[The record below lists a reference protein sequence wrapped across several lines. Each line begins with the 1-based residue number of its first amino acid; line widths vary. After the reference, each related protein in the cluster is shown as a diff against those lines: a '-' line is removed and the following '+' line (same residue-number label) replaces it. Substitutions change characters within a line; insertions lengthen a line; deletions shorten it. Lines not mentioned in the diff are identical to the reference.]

1 MCDRIINFKS
11 HDARGNIS
19 LIGIQKRNLKKTA
32 GKGTDIRRSPHSH
45 RTIMLANRLHVL
57 LSLAFAAAVGVSAQT
72 PNLDSCILNC
82 LTQAVGN
89 STCTTL
95 FVVLLAS
102 RPPLRP

>member
-1 MCDRIINFKS
+1 MAGYDAISRECAVGSSI
-11 HDARGNIS
+11 ARGNIS
-19 LIGIQKRNLKKTA
+19 LIGIQKGNLKKTA
-32 GKGTDIRRSPHSH
+32 RERHQTIPTRN

-72 PNLDSCILNC
+72 PNLDSCIINC

-95 FVVLLAS
+95 SVVLLAS
-102 RPPLRP
+102 